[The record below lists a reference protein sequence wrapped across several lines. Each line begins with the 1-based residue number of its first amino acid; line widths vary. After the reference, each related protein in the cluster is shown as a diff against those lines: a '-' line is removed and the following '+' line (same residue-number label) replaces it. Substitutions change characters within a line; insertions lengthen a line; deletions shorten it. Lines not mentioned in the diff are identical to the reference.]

1 MNTDTLDFSD
11 YDEQSQIEMQK
22 LSFLKADDL
31 KKEALSSNPLDKIRI
46 TKSAREISNEIALE
60 TPRGKKSAL
69 YKSIYITKNIDFVK
83 ISDFLKL
90 DSDFDYNY
98 EKFMG
103 KETFIFSAPLPL
115 NFFIPVKYN
124 SENPLIQN
132 TFSGEKELE
141 LKGKL
146 YNEVG
151 VVNSNVDFDGDITGG
166 YEFKFDYNKREIEYL
181 VHYYFVG
188 KKRVYE
194 KDNKDNI
201 AFTISSTS
209 FDDFYTFVKISRRE
223 LRKEYLETISA
234 EFINAIKQVNSEED
248 MIPIQKNYDE
258 RLTLNTKKLDGLD
271 WLYQNIPDFVA
282 AKLDFDQTIQNVFKL
297 SSYDKGSL
305 TDTTKSITSVLS
317 RLDAQKVYSYFLSN
331 PQKLI
336 NLLSGFSNDEL
347 VENFCQYLTTL
358 TLKYIKP
365 DENKARRFNQG
376 ENTHIETNILF
387 GDKEGKV
394 ELKNEFQLPMIG
406 FKSANLINLFSKDI
420 EINNPN
426 NKSNQFHPLELI
438 YLTHYD
444 ENLKETIEIPTIAL
458 YAKYLGDKSE
468 WSDVLD
474 ATLAVIDIISI
485 VFSGVAISSGAKG
498 VARLFAVADITVGTI
513 NLALLSPDLRN
524 KLNKTEAGR
533 WFVNHWGLI
542 SFCMSAGTISY
553 YLAKGIV
560 KYHKQVQQ
568 QLKDEADLSK
578 QIDEL
583 VEESKKVVGDNISGN
598 GLYNGRILS
607 KADLDV
613 WAKKLLKE
621 YGTLLQKVDKFDNPS
636 ILAQFDPNT
645 NTILYKDDVTEYFM
659 LHESFHAEE
668 FKKIGFDKYVKDAPL
683 RGVKESDYTTEN
695 WIRLYKREKYVYDRI
710 VEKAKKYKLN
720 SEEVSTPPFGH
731 AFQYFDTQIVLEL
744 EIRNIPIPKN

>member
-1 MNTDTLDFSD
+1 MDINNNFFDDF
-11 YDEQSQIEMQK
+11 EKQSQTDFRGLNFLNIENIQSGN
-22 LSFLKADDL
+22 LSNTSLRNIKTNQSFA
-31 KKEALSSNPLDKIRI
+31 EIR
-46 TKSAREISNEIALE
+46 NEIALE
-60 TPRGKKSAL
+60 FPTGKNSVL
-69 YKSIYITKNIDFVK
+69 YKSIFITKNIDFVRLA
-83 ISDFLKL
+83 DFLKEKA
-90 DSDFDYNY
+90 DFVYDYK
-98 EKFMG
+98 KFIG
-103 KETFIFSAPLPL
+103 KDTFIFTTVTPLYIA
-115 NFFIPVKYN
+115 IPVTYN
-124 SENPLIQN
+124 AENPLILN
-132 TFSGEKELE
+132 TFSGEKKLE

-146 YNEVG
+146 YNEIG
-151 VVNSNVDFDGDITGG
+151 IVNSVSDFKGDDIGG
-166 YEFKFDYNKREIEYL
+166 FEFKFNYKKKELEYI

-194 KDNKDNI
+194 KKNIDHI
-201 AFTISSTS
+201 AFTISSSS
-209 FDDFYTFVKISRRE
+209 FDDLNAFLNLSSR
-223 LRKEYLETISA
+223 KPSASYLEIITKDFTA
-234 EFINAIKQVNSEED
+234 AIKEVSEQDD

-258 RLTLNTKKLDGLD
+258 RKTLNTRKLNDLD
-271 WLYQNIPDFVA
+271 WLYQNIPSFA
-282 AKLDFDQTIQNVFKL
+282 AVKLNFDQTIQNVFKL

-317 RLDAQKVYSYFLSN
+317 RLDAQKVYSYFLEN

-347 VENFCQYLTTL
+347 VKNFCKYLTAL
-358 TLKYIKP
+358 TLNYINP
-365 DENKARRFNQG
+365 DKKNARRFNQG
-376 ENTHIETNILF
+376 ENTHIETNILV
-387 GDKEGKV
+387 GDEEGKV

-406 FKSANLINLFSKDI
+406 FNSANLINLFSKDI

-458 YAKYLGDKSE
+458 YAKYLGDNSE

-731 AFQYFDTQIVLEL
+731 AFQYFDTQIVLKL